1 MWAVQSWCLHAVE
14 LVVVLV
20 PVVHDDRAV
29 QVAVDEGLEGGQVP
43 VAEEVIG
50 EQVRARDVQ
59 VFLLRLGAGAGP
71 QRGLVAADDAGQD
84 EQRPDRLV
92 RRGHGP
98 GGAAQQG
105 VHPPVG
111 RPGPGH
117 RLQDVRAAF
126 DRDMV
131 YHHQEHAPGLEV
143 QPVGDGSRRPGRLRR
158 GVGDVPPAAG
168 AFHLVP
174 VVLGGLRPGFGQ
186 VGDLVGVRHPEVPR
200 AGEAA
205 AALAPALREHVL
217 GLVRAGVPRQ
227 VCPRRA
233 RLLARLPLVPGAA
246 AGLALRGLLPGQV
259 IRRGR
264 HRGVPAVA
272 GQRTFQPRHLLPQRR
287 DLVSLRA
294 HRVAQLPDQLL
305 LRRDPLITGCAG
317 GAIRGSRRQSGHRQ

>member
-1 MWAVQSWCLHAVE
+1 M
-14 LVVVLV
+14 
-20 PVVHDDRAV
+20 VH
-29 QVAVDEGLEGGQVP
+29 
-43 VAEEVIG
+43 
-50 EQVRARDVQ
+50 
-59 VFLLRLGAGAGP
+59 
-71 QRGLVAADDAGQD
+71 
-84 EQRPDRLV
+84 
-92 RRGHGP
+92 
-98 GGAAQQG
+98 
-105 VHPPVG
+105 
-111 RPGPGH
+111 
-117 RLQDVRAAF
+117 
-126 DRDMV
+126 
-131 YHHQEHAPGLEV
+131 HHQEHAPGLEV

-158 GVGDVPPAAG
+158 GVGDVPLAQG
-168 AFHLVP
+168 HHLVP

-272 GQRTFQPRHLLPQRR
+272 GQRTFQPRHLLR
-287 DLVSLRA
+287 SA
-294 HRVAQLPDQLL
+294 A
-305 LRRDPLITGCAG
+305 IWSACAPIASRSSPISSSCA
-317 GAIRGSRRQSGHRQ
+317 AIRSSRAAQAAQSGAGDGRADTGNDHQEPGGISKPTRRADDRTSKPLSTASHLNIRRGGGWARSGSSSLTDHASKRLRTRRRRS